1 MALKKIA
8 VLLLFVGITFS
19 VFAQDNDDA
28 ITAEEYFKN
37 SEYEKSLTL
46 YKQLYQSRNGDNL
59 YYSQYLAVLLK
70 LKIFDEAEK
79 IIIKKIKSQPQFKID
94 LGQLYL
100 EKGDPISANKIFDN
114 IIQKMPA
121 NPFGITDV
129 ANSFYA
135 IGNYDDAIKTFLIG
149 RKILHKEEAFAYELI
164 SLYSYKKL
172 KANLIEESLNLI
184 NRQPEYLQMAKN
196 ALNRAFEGE
205 EDYQLL
211 KNQLLKRIQK
221 DPQNI
226 NYIDLIAWQYIQQ
239 KQFDLALIQ
248 MIALDKRTNNF
259 SDQIYAYGQLF
270 AENNNFNSANKA
282 FQYLIEKGKN
292 TNYYLIAKLSL
303 LRNKTQEV
311 LSNSHT
317 NEDLIGIAKSYEHFL
332 LEFGKNNQTILAIRQ
347 LANLKAFYLQQ
358 TNEAEVLLEE
368 ALTLNQVD
376 LKSIAEI
383 KLELADIY
391 LTNNNRWD
399 AALLYGQVEKSFSNE
414 PLGQEAKF
422 RNAKL
427 SFYYADFNWA
437 KAQLDVLK
445 ASTSQ
450 LIANDALDLGLL
462 LQDQLNADSTGGA
475 LKIYAQADLLLFKR
489 QYQNALLAL
498 DSIYLK
504 YPKNNLAAEVLLS
517 KSKIYIQQK
526 EFPKAANVL
535 AEISEKYAYGIWAD
549 NALFNLASLE
559 EQELNNPTQAQK
571 HYEQLITNFPGSLFV
586 AEARKRFRNLRGD
599 RQ

>member
-37 SEYEKSLTL
+37 SEYEKSLTF

-59 YYSQYLAVLLK
+59 YYGQYLAVLLK

-100 EKGDPISANKIFDN
+100 EKGDPISANKIFDS

-121 NPFGITDV
+121 NPFEITDV

-270 AENNNFNSANKA
+270 AENNNFNSANNA

-526 EFPKAANVL
+526 EFQKAANVL